1 MKIAVKNSGYLS
13 IVLLVALSVGC
24 TKMNKKVDTS
34 LLNSIKPQSAMSHY
48 TSEAALEIYGYQPV
62 RALQIIDSAV
72 IVGNL
77 SQVRADIFRAKI
89 YSATL
94 MTVQTDSL
102 LGGPKGISLDS
113 AKSICEHL
121 LTHDSIKNNVRLQY
135 DVMENLVHTARMQ
148 DDTLGWMQRSREL
161 IDVCHQIGEDAEA
174 DALRTE
180 AELGAALYTSGQ
192 QELGMAKLDSVI
204 SLLENSLEGDD
215 MKKSFSRL
223 DALIIALKRK
233 IILFSRQ
240 DLDAETLPLAR
251 QIIERLD
258 DYEQHPDAYHD
269 GSHREPQNDTK
280 REDYIRF
287 YRSQAQNFITAAYSS
302 LGEHGN
308 MIEAFNK
315 IELAVRD
322 ITAREHIARYNALQ
336 QQMEA
341 ERQHAIIARANLTI
355 LSLVILALSFFAF
368 AIVFIVKNRSINRKN
383 HLLAMKIAD
392 AIKYKKMYLEE
403 KRAQAPLS
411 VPDLDTVSDE
421 QLFQYI
427 NEVIL
432 RERLFL
438 DPKFERQTVM
448 DRFQLTKE
456 RVGAVFSKGSDHAKL
471 TSYIQQLR
479 LEYAAKLLAEQPDK
493 NIVQI
498 AAESGFSTSTYF
510 SDRFRQHFGL
520 SPTYYR
526 KNTLT
531 NNDDSITP

>member
-24 TKMNKKVDTS
+24 TKMNKQADTS
-34 LLNSIKPQSAMSHY
+34 LLNSIKPQPAMSHY
-48 TSEAALEIYGYQPV
+48 TSEAAMDIYGYQPV

-77 SQVRADIFRAKI
+77 SQVRGDIFRAKI
-89 YSATL
+89 YSSTL
-94 MTVQTDSL
+94 MSVQTDSL
-102 LGGPKGISLDS
+102 LGGPEGVSLDS

-180 AELGAALYTSGQ
+180 E
-192 QELGMAKLDSVI
+192 
-204 SLLENSLEGDD
+204 
-215 MKKSFSRL
+215 
-223 DALIIALKRK
+223 
-233 IILFSRQ
+233 
-240 DLDAETLPLAR
+240 
-251 QIIERLD
+251 
-258 DYEQHPDAYHD
+258 
-269 GSHREPQNDTK
+269 
-280 REDYIRF
+280 
-287 YRSQAQNFITAAYSS
+287 
-302 LGEHGN
+302 
-308 MIEAFNK
+308 
-315 IELAVRD
+315 
-322 ITAREHIARYNALQ
+322 
-336 QQMEA
+336 

-392 AIKYKKMYLEE
+392 ALKYKKMYLEE

-411 VPDLDTVSDE
+411 VPDLGTVSDE

-432 RERLFL
+432 HERLFL
-438 DPKFERQTVM
+438 DPKFERQTIM

-456 RVGAVFSKGSDHAKL
+456 RVGAVFSKGSAHAKL
-471 TSYIQQLR
+471 TSYVQQLR
-479 LEYAAKLLAEQPDK
+479 LEYAAKLVAEQPDK

-520 SPTYYR
+520 SPTISAKTHCPR
-526 KNTLT
+526 ATTALLEKA
-531 NNDDSITP
+531 SIGP